1 MESLHRICLI
11 KFFAEEEFT
20 GLPDM
25 MFLGIFKMSSKY
37 FIVSDVLSGVWKCY
51 FSPCNVRAQIQFWRE
66 SQLQHHKKW
75 FFIKNRPIRFQI
87 NSTSVIRPVKQNQQ
101 SFSAKIQV
109 QKPILVVAT

>member
-11 KFFAEEEFT
+11 KFFAEEEFK

-25 MFLGIFKMSSKY
+25 MFQEIFKMSSKY

-51 FSPCNVRAQIQFWRE
+51 FSPCNVRVQIQFWRE
-66 SQLQHHKKW
+66 NQLQHLKKMI
-75 FFIKNRPIRFQI
+75 FHQKQTHHFQI

-101 SFSAKIQV
+101 SFSVKIQV